1 MLVRITKYK
10 VGVAASAAALVA
22 YSARR
27 PPTLNERASSSSA
40 SSSASSSSAS
50 TLENLS
56 RVWAPPPF
64 SSTAPS
70 RFDLSTYVGRAL
82 HYLDTLGDLS
92 MLTVDQTRWSTSKRL
107 LHEHASGQGEGA
119 AASDAQLWRA
129 RKIEAACVH
138 PETGVLVPAPFRFAA
153 FAPVNLFICSG
164 LLWASGVSLRASAFF
179 QWFNQS
185 YNVGVNHCNRSSAS
199 PPPERLA
206 AAYICATLSS
216 VGIALGLQH
225 LGARHLHGRGRLL
238 QLTVPMLGVSVGAI
252 VNLMLTRS
260 QELQNGI
267 PVTDADGRELG
278 TSELAAQY
286 GLGQCAATRVA
297 WTVALLTL
305 APVASTAALR
315 VLPAG
320 LPRSIAAVVDVG
332 STFGVIWISV
342 PLCIAIF
349 PQHTDLP
356 GTRVEERFAAHERV
370 FFNKGL

>member
-1 MLVRITKYK
+1 
-10 VGVAASAAALVA
+10 
-22 YSARR
+22 
-27 PPTLNERASSSSA
+27 
-40 SSSASSSSAS
+40 
-50 TLENLS
+50 
-56 RVWAPPPF
+56 
-64 SSTAPS
+64 
-70 RFDLSTYVGRAL
+70 
-82 HYLDTLGDLS
+82 
-92 MLTVDQTRWSTSKRL
+92 MLTVDQTRWAASERL

-267 PVTDADGRELG
+267 PVTDADGR
-278 TSELAAQY
+278 
-286 GLGQCAATRVA
+286 LGQCAATRVA